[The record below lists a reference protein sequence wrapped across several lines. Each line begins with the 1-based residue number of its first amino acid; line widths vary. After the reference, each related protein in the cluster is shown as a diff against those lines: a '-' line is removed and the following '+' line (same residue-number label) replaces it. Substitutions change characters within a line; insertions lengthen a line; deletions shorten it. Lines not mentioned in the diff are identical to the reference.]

1 MKITSSSKQE
11 IISLPVPIYSSIKIA
26 DAIDK
31 DGIEYAMFVGIDEKY
46 VQQLKELSLDKSDT
60 AIQNNTGDRRRFGEG
75 SYEEWYK
82 KNRTPF
88 VLIDKQ
94 KDVLAAIIWF
104 GPKSL
109 GKKSLKFGE
118 ESKDVI
124 QNEWH
129 TVVWRCYPM
138 YRGRGLMK
146 AFSQYV
152 MGVYKEQF
160 LENIKFWAG
169 MDNRND
175 AMVSLSLKL
184 GFKADMENSDLKSNW
199 LVVVKDA

>member
-1 MKITSSSKQE
+1 MKINPLNKQE
-11 IISLPVPIYSSIKIA
+11 KISLPVPIYSSIKIA

-31 DGIEYAMFVGIDEKY
+31 NGREYSIFIGIENKYA
-46 VQQLKELSLDKSDT
+46 QQLKRLSLDKSDV

-75 SYEEWYK
+75 SYQEWYE

-94 KDVLAAIIWF
+94 KDELAAIIWF

-118 ESKDVI
+118 ESKDI
-124 QNEWH
+124 TQNEWH
-129 TVVWRCYPM
+129 TVVWRCYPT
-138 YRGRGLMK
+138 YRGSGLMK
-146 AFSQYV
+146 SFSSYV
-152 MGVYKEQF
+152 TEVYKKQF

-169 MDNRND
+169 MDNRNN
-175 AMVSLSLKL
+175 AMVGLSAKL
-184 GFKADMENSDLKSNW
+184 GFEADEENSDLDSNW
-199 LVVVKDA
+199 LVVVKK